1 MLSSPL
7 PKKPKA
13 AAEGL
18 PIELWTLI
26 CHSRSSYSDGEE
38 FIIDFLGLS
47 NLRLTSRALNRK
59 IWDAFLQRHFA
70 SSKFSLMPQ
79 SLQDLKR
86 LSEDEQ
92 LHRYV
97 RELEFGPEI
106 LNTNLE
112 VDLQY
117 IKEQGEEPSTG
128 YPHPESY
135 IYVDS
140 ARPIWPIVKLPRP
153 LREGVTS
160 RDSEY
165 GDTLKRL
172 VERQNHFR
180 AGTGYLREAI
190 IKFPALNSIKINPR
204 PVGNYY
210 EQRFA
215 EIIKRSRG
223 TTPLFREL
231 GAHELELT
239 TDTAPYGSESI
250 LEFSLDGLLFMEY
263 YAEINMLENLFNVL
277 SSVDLGKFTVDLTI
291 TAANLLS
298 NGKVFDISHRTWTA
312 MAPRVRSLTFDF
324 AMSDMKIY
332 QVPPL
337 LTWIAEMSHK
347 PAQIYKR
354 HIPYLSKDTARSTVH
369 QNNGIETMA
378 SRTTIFITGANTG
391 LGLHTVKALYRSTNI
406 YDILLGARDSNKA
419 SAAIDEIKQEYP
431 NSTNSIEGI
440 QIDLQDD
447 ASIAQAFETVSRKHG
462 KIDVLLNNAGAQ
474 FDQQVPKGNMTIRDM
489 WNKSW
494 DVNVTGTYIVTE
506 VFAPLL
512 LKSSH
517 PRLVF
522 ITSGTS
528 TLTEHDNLAMP
539 INRSPPKGWPKES
552 FAVTAYRAAK
562 TGMNMMVLEW
572 ARMLKE
578 DGVKVFAVSPGMLA
592 TGLGG
597 DPEAMKKMGAI
608 DPKIGAELVR
618 DVVEGR
624 RDEDVGKVVRK
635 NNVQPW

>member
-160 RDSEY
+160 RDSESAMVVRWNKRGSYGRWLQRY

-277 SSVDLGKFTVDLTI
+277 SSVDLSKFTVDLTI

-337 LTWIAEMSHK
+337 LTWIAEMVQPTRAVEHFFCRNLFFGHFVLRK
-347 PAQIYKR
+347 VFAQSSWASLRTLHLFRCKAHSRDLLGMFLR
-354 HIPYLSKDTARSTVH
+354 HRSTLEDV
-369 QNNGIETMA
+369 
-378 SRTTIFITGANTG
+378 SLSCVTTTGMSATSW
-391 LGLHTVKALYRSTNI
+391 KNI
-406 YDILLGARDSNKA
+406 LVLMKGMDQLDRVTLDRLELQG
-419 SAAIDEIKQEYP
+419 AIDMSSLLSHPWNYKP
-431 NSTNSIEGI
+431 STCYCLKAKG
-440 QIDLQDD
+440 
-447 ASIAQAFETVSRKHG
+447 HG
-462 KIDVLLNNAGAQ
+462 KIRHMLLVATECIILIPG
-474 FDQQVPKGNMTIRDM
+474 R
-489 WNKSW
+489 KST
-494 DVNVTGTYIVTE
+494 VCE
-506 VFAPLL
+506 VHFRTLQL
-512 LKSSH
+512 NQEYLGQSS
-517 PRLVF
+517 VG
-522 ITSGTS
+522 SWQSSS
-528 TLTEHDNLAMP
+528 TDL
-539 INRSPPKGWPKES
+539 S
-552 FAVTAYRAAK
+552 
-562 TGMNMMVLEW
+562 
-572 ARMLKE
+572 
-578 DGVKVFAVSPGMLA
+578 
-592 TGLGG
+592 
-597 DPEAMKKMGAI
+597 
-608 DPKIGAELVR
+608 
-618 DVVEGR
+618 
-624 RDEDVGKVVRK
+624 
-635 NNVQPW
+635 